1 LSKYCLTYNKY
12 IMSTKKSQS
21 IGLRVEESL
30 KETLEIIAK
39 RETRSVSQQVE
50 HFVRQ
55 GIREYVKN
63 NPELDVEQ
71 NSNSS
76 KKTTTINA

>member
-1 LSKYCLTYNKY
+1 
-12 IMSTKKSQS
+12 MDTKKSQS

-30 KETLEIIAK
+30 KETLAIIAK
-39 RETRSVSQQVE
+39 KETRSVSQQVE

-55 GIREYVKN
+55 GIREYAKS
-63 NPELDVEQ
+63 NPEFDVEQ

-76 KKTTTINA
+76 KENHNY

>member
-1 LSKYCLTYNKY
+1 
-12 IMSTKKSQS
+12 MSTKKSQS

>member
-1 LSKYCLTYNKY
+1 
-12 IMSTKKSQS
+12 MGTKKSQS
-21 IGLRVEESL
+21 IGLRVEEPL
-30 KETLEIIAK
+30 KETLAIIAK

-50 HFVRQ
+50 HFVRI

-63 NPELDVEQ
+63 NPELDAEQ

-76 KKTTTINA
+76 KKTTTIDA